1 MKNINLIFIIVI
13 FLFSTSCI
21 DEEGKKMMEFVNK
34 IVENPD
40 KMEEI
45 IKSSEFYDDEV
56 TKPNDSSYRFILI
69 NSIKSYKDNGI
80 QYQYEHDIVVN
91 KIDGSKL
98 KGNYVFLSSGNYLYS
113 NNVSFF
119 FQKINDRWIL
129 IDILWGY

>member
-1 MKNINLIFIIVI
+1 MKELNLILIIVI

-45 IKSSEFYDDEV
+45 IKSSEFYDDEF
-56 TKPNDSSYRFILI
+56 TEMIKPDYKLI
-69 NSIKSYKDNGI
+69 VVNSIKSYKNNSI
-80 QYQYEHDIVVN
+80 QYHYEPDAIVN
-91 KIDGSKL
+91 QLDRSQL
-98 KGNYVFLSSGNYLYS
+98 KGKSIFISSGNILYS
-113 NNVSFF
+113 PNLQFF
-119 FQKINDRWIL
+119 FQNINKKWIL